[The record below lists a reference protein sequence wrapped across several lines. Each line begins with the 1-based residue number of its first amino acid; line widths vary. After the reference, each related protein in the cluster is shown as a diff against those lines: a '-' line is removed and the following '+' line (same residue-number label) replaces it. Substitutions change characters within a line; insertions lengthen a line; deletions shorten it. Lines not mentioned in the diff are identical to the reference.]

1 MGIHKTRR
9 GMVIALLCTLPALA
23 HARDM
28 FFKGES
34 HRLPADSFN
43 PPLTDTLAA
52 LLIDLDGDK
61 DLDIF
66 LAQGTSSLDGRQNR
80 ILINDGHGNF
90 SDETATRLPQAMNN
104 SAGADAA
111 DIDRDG
117 DIDIIVANL
126 GPEQLLLNDGHGHF
140 TDASAA
146 RLPPPLANVMEDIS
160 AEARFFDV
168 DRDGDLDILVGN
180 ENPFSRD
187 PLGGAQNRLWI
198 NDGRGH
204 FADETAARLPLVTD
218 QTAAFAF
225 GDIDGDGDGDLVVAN
240 AGQDRILINNGRGV
254 FTDETAARLPALN
267 DASRDAKLGDVDGDG
282 KLDLFVVNSRAQQN
296 RLYFNNGRGVF
307 TDVTSA
313 RLPALLDTSNAIAL
327 ADLDGDGDLDA
338 YIANSGPFLRDAHD
352 FTGEQNRLYLN
363 NGHGRFRDKTLK
375 YSPPLTDPSTGVAVG
390 DVNGD
395 GLPDILVTNSGV
407 NGGAER
413 LYIQVRKRDKGN
425 TSEADEE

>member
-1 MGIHKTRR
+1 MGAHKTRI
-9 GMVIALLCTLPALA
+9 GMTIALLCALPALA
-23 HARDM
+23 HAKDM
-28 FFKGES
+28 FFNDES

-43 PPLTDTLAA
+43 PPLTDTLAV
-52 LLIDLDGDK
+52 LLTDLDGDK

-66 LAQGTSSLDGRQNR
+66 LVQGTSSLDGRQNR
-80 ILINDGHGNF
+80 ILINDGRGNF
-90 SDETATRLPQAMNN
+90 SDETTTRLPQAMNN

-126 GPEQLLLNDGHGHF
+126 GPEQLLLNDGRGRF
-140 TDASAA
+140 TDVSAA
-146 RLPPPLANVMEDIS
+146 RLPPPLTNVMEDIS

-180 ENPFSRD
+180 ENPFSRN

-198 NDGRGH
+198 NDGHGR
-204 FADETAARLPLVTD
+204 FADETAARLPSITD

-240 AGQDRILINNGRGV
+240 AGQDRVLINNGRGV
-254 FTDETAARLPALN
+254 FTDETAARFPALS

-313 RLPALLDTSNAIAL
+313 RLPVPLDTSNGLAL

-352 FTGEQNRLYLN
+352 FAGEQNRLYLN

-375 YSPPLTDPSTGVAVG
+375 YSPPLADPSTGVAVG
-390 DVNGD
+390 DINGD
-395 GLPDILVTNSGV
+395 GLPDILVTNSGA
-407 NGGAER
+407 NNGAER
-413 LYIQVRKRDKGN
+413 LYIQVRKRDKVKALD
-425 TSEADEE
+425 TDED